1 MKNKSKIKIYSALTA
16 GVMLGSIIYGYSIF
30 SKGIEATGEQSEN
43 NVKTVEI
50 HASWSQGYS
59 SFEELIYYSDLIA
72 YATVGEVVKEWW
84 SSGLPKTDVE
94 LTITK
99 PIYNSEK
106 GQQIVI
112 TQTGGQVEE
121 DGQQLNYLFGGDP
134 LVSSGENYLI
144 FARQN
149 DIGTYTIL
157 GGPQGKFKNING
169 KVKSMKNVAPS
180 VEIGNIDLDG
190 VDASKLDSD
199 LLEKVRK
206 IKKK

>member
-1 MKNKSKIKIYSALTA
+1 MKNKSKIKIYSALIA
-16 GVMLGSIIYGYSIF
+16 GVMLGSIIYVYSIF
-30 SKGIEATGEQSEN
+30 SKDIEATGEQSEN

-50 HASWSQGYS
+50 HASWSHGYS
-59 SFEELIYYSDLIA
+59 SFGELIQDSDLIA
-72 YATVGEVVKEWW
+72 YATVGEVVKEWR
-84 SSGLPKTDVE
+84 SAGLPKTDVE

-99 PIYNSEK
+99 PIYNSKK
-106 GQQIVI
+106 GQQIII

-134 LVSSGENYLI
+134 LFSSGENYLI

-169 KVKSMKNVAPS
+169 KVQSMKNVAPS

-190 VDASKLDSD
+190 VNASELDSD
-199 LLEKVRK
+199 LLEQVRK